1 MDLIELKIGFR
12 LKSDFR
18 EKEFMFL
25 NRESLDQVSNWKVS
39 FCLVFVLDFLMA
51 EQQPENTAALE
62 EKEVQPADEVGEG
75 PVPKAGSQVPPAVK
89 ADAPELTESP
99 QLVAEMTVQLMT
111 AKTETDALVEAI
123 KEVSNSVEN
132 EEGQEGTSKLI
143 KVMLLG
149 LKAQRSISQG
159 GYIEM
164 KQIAVKQL
172 DLLRH
177 VASGFTDQTDHLQN
191 ISDDI
196 GANLNKLAQSF
207 VKLSDVIKD
216 GHSRSKDGGSEIENR
231 HRQLLEK
238 LDSQNVYFLHMRNGI
253 NSLVKALTN
262 LQWTAEELR
271 TGGKEGK
278 SGEVSSKGGSLIA
291 TVNRNLAEILERYPV
306 DLAALADEITK
317 AVKSLEGIME
327 KKRPAEGPPPVPVE
341 PKRVKYQ
348 HPETKEEFEGTEAER
363 DQQMASW
370 WAGIAAKSGSAPSNP
385 GQPMPP
391 PGLAPPSGTPMTPMS
406 GDGSMPIPGYGF
418 PPPLP
423 PGYYYGP
430 PPTMSAPTGMTAPHM
445 PAATGPTP

>member
-1 MDLIELKIGFR
+1 
-12 LKSDFR
+12 
-18 EKEFMFL
+18 MFL
-25 NRESLDQVSNWKVS
+25 NRESLDQVSNSKAS
-39 FCLVFVLDFLMA
+39 FVFVLDSLMA
-51 EQQPENTAALE
+51 EQQQPENTTTLE
-62 EKEVQPADEVGEG
+62 ETRVPPADGAEEEAVS
-75 PVPKAGSQVPPAVK
+75 KAGSPVPPPAK
-89 ADAPELTESP
+89 ADTPELTESP
-99 QLVAEMTVQLMT
+99 EMVATMEFELTT
-111 AKTETDALVEAI
+111 ARTETDALVEAI
-123 KEVSNSVEN
+123 QGVSSSLEN

-159 GYIEM
+159 SCIEM

-177 VASGFTDQTDHLQN
+177 VASGFSDQTDHLQQV
-191 ISDDI
+191 SDDL

-216 GHSRSKDGGSEIENR
+216 GHTRSKDGGTDIENR

-238 LDSQNVYFLHMRNGI
+238 LDSQNVHFLHIRNGI

-306 DLAALADEITK
+306 DLAAMTEEITK
-317 AVKSLEGIME
+317 SVKSLEGFME
-327 KKRPAEGPPPVPVE
+327 KKRPAEGPPPVE
-341 PKRVKYQ
+341 PKRVKFQ
-348 HPETKEEFEGTEAER
+348 HPETKEEHEGTQVER
-363 DQQMASW
+363 DQKMAQSW
-370 WAGIAAKSGSAPSNP
+370 ADIANASAKSGSVTMNP

-391 PGLAPPSGTPMTPMS
+391 PGLTPPSGTPMTPMS
-406 GDGSMPIPGYGF
+406 GDGSMPIPSYGF

-430 PPTMSAPTGMTAPHM
+430 PPNLPPAPTGMPPAPPGMTAPAM

>member
-1 MDLIELKIGFR
+1 
-12 LKSDFR
+12 
-18 EKEFMFL
+18 
-25 NRESLDQVSNWKVS
+25 
-39 FCLVFVLDFLMA
+39 MA
-51 EQQPENTAALE
+51 EQQTQNTAIVE
-62 EKEVQPADEVGEG
+62 EK
-75 PVPKAGSQVPPAVK
+75 QVPPTDEVEEGPGSKVESPVPPVAK
-89 ADAPELTESP
+89 SSTLELTESP
-99 QLVAEMTVQLMT
+99 AVVAAMAVELTT
-111 AKTETDALVEAI
+111 AKTEFDALAGAI
-123 KEVSNSVEN
+123 SESSTKLEN
-132 EEGQEGTSKLI
+132 VEGQEGTSQLI

-149 LKAQRSISQG
+149 LKAQRSISQIG
-159 GYIEM
+159 SIEM
-164 KQIAVKQL
+164 KQVAVKQL

-177 VASGFTDQTDHLQN
+177 VASGFSDQTELLQTL
-191 ISDDI
+191 SDDI
-196 GANLNKLAQSF
+196 GANLNQLAQSF
-207 VKLSDVIKD
+207 VKLSDVIKEGLPTTD
-216 GHSRSKDGGSEIENR
+216 TVRCWRNSIAK
-231 HRQLLEK
+231 
-238 LDSQNVYFLHMRNGI
+238 NVYFLHIRNGI
-253 NSLVKALTN
+253 NKIEKSLTN

-271 TGGKEGK
+271 TGGKEGE
-278 SGEVSSKGGSLIA
+278 SGKVSSKGGSLIA

-317 AVKSLEGIME
+317 AVKSLEGTME
-327 KKRPAEGPPPVPVE
+327 KKRPAESPPSVPVE

-423 PGYYYGP
+423 QGYYYGP
-430 PPTMSAPTGMTAPHM
+430 PPTMSAPTGMTVPHM

>member
-1 MDLIELKIGFR
+1 
-12 LKSDFR
+12 
-18 EKEFMFL
+18 
-25 NRESLDQVSNWKVS
+25 
-39 FCLVFVLDFLMA
+39 MA
-51 EQQPENTAALE
+51 EQQPQNKAIVE
-62 EKEVQPADEVGEG
+62 ETKVPPADEVEEE
-75 PVPKAGSQVPPAVK
+75 PVPKAGSPVPPVAK
-89 ADAPELTESP
+89 ASTPELTESP
-99 QLVAEMTVQLMT
+99 AMVAAMAVELTT
-111 AKTETDALVEAI
+111 ARTETDALVGAI
-123 KEVSNSVEN
+123 KEISSSVEN

-159 GYIEM
+159 GCIEM

-172 DLLRH
+172 DLLRP
-177 VASGFTDQTDHLQN
+177 VASGFSDQTDHLQQ

-196 GANLNKLAQSF
+196 GSNLNMLAQSF

-216 GHSRSKDGGSEIENR
+216 GHNRSKDGGNDIENR

-238 LDSQNVYFLHMRNGI
+238 LDSQNVYFLHIRNGM
-253 NSLVKALTN
+253 VKALTN

-306 DLAALADEITK
+306 DLAAMTDEITK

-341 PKRVKYQ
+341 PKRVKFQ
-348 HPETKEEFEGTEAER
+348 HPETKEEYEGTEVER
-363 DQQMASW
+363 DQKMAQW
-370 WAGIAAKSGSAPSNP
+370 WAEKATASAKSGSVTMNP

-391 PGLAPPSGTPMTPMS
+391 PGLAPPSGTPMTPVS
-406 GDGSMPIPGYGF
+406 GDGSMPIPSYGF

-430 PPTMSAPTGMTAPHM
+430 PPNLPAPTGMPPAPTGMTAPAM

>member
-1 MDLIELKIGFR
+1 
-12 LKSDFR
+12 
-18 EKEFMFL
+18 
-25 NRESLDQVSNWKVS
+25 
-39 FCLVFVLDFLMA
+39 MA
-51 EQQPENTAALE
+51 EQQPQNKAIVE
-62 EKEVQPADEVGEG
+62 EKKVPPADEVEEE
-75 PVPKAGSQVPPAVK
+75 PVPKAGSPVPPVAK
-89 ADAPELTESP
+89 ANAPELTESP
-99 QLVAEMTVQLMT
+99 EMVAAMTVELTT
-111 AKTETDALVEAI
+111 ARTETDALVEAI
-123 KEVSNSVEN
+123 KEVSSSLEN
-132 EEGQEGTSKLI
+132 VEGQEGTSKLI

-149 LKAQRSISQG
+149 LRAQRSISQG
-159 GYIEM
+159 GCIEM

-177 VASGFTDQTDHLQN
+177 VASGFSDQTDHLQQ

-196 GANLNKLAQSF
+196 GSNLNMLAQSF

-216 GHSRSKDGGSEIENR
+216 GHNRSKDGGNDIENR

-238 LDSQNVYFLHMRNGI
+238 LDSQNVYFLHIRNGI

-291 TVNRNLAEILERYPV
+291 TT
-306 DLAALADEITK
+306 DEITK

-341 PKRVKYQ
+341 AKRVKFQ
-348 HPETKEEFEGTEAER
+348 HPETKEEHEGTEEER
-363 DQQMASW
+363 DQKMAQW
-370 WAGIAAKSGSAPSNP
+370 WAEKATASAKSGSVTMNP

-391 PGLAPPSGTPMTPMS
+391 PGLAPPSETPMMPVS
-406 GDGSMPIPGYGF
+406 GDGSMPIPSYGF

-430 PPTMSAPTGMTAPHM
+430 PPNLPAPTGMPPAPTGMTAPAM